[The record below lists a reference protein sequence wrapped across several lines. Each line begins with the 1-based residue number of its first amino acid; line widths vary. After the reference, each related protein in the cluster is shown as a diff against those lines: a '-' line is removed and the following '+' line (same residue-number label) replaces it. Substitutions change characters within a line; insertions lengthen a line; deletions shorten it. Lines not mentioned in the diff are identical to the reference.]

1 MLECK
6 WCKDSKTCITV
17 KEWAR
22 ENSLSLNGK
31 KYNSGQL
38 DMTNLLQ
45 GRGAS

>member
-6 WCKDSKTCITV
+6 WCKDSKTYITV

-31 KYNSGQL
+31 KHNSGQL
-38 DMTNLLQ
+38 YLTNLLQ
-45 GRGAS
+45 GRDAS